1 MMEANVLL
9 TVMKERVS
17 RMRDVNIALT
27 LLMIQTFY
35 QLVKHVLSTIIL
47 FLILNVTNAE
57 QDLLLL

>member
-1 MMEANVLL
+1 MLL

>member
-1 MMEANVLL
+1 MEANVLL

>member
-1 MMEANVLL
+1 VLL